1 MKKLF
6 KLVFMLSLV
15 ITLVACGSSN
25 KENNKVKLVG
35 DMNGAYYEI
44 ILDAQGDKVITQ
56 TQITTITLADF
67 DEDTQQLLIDSLEE
81 YAKVYDEYDYVEY
94 SSNMNDTE
102 IIETI
107 VLDLSKPKYIK
118 ELSEAGL
125 LPIEGDKIVSYIS
138 LEKTVENIEE
148 MGLEKQ

>member
-81 YAKVYDEYDYVEY
+81 YAKAD
-94 SSNMNDTE
+94 
-102 IIETI
+102 
-107 VLDLSKPKYIK
+107 
-118 ELSEAGL
+118 AGVR
-125 LPIEGDKIVSYIS
+125 EHRKGAY
-138 LEKTVENIEE
+138 
-148 MGLEKQ
+148 

>member
-1 MKKLF
+1 
-6 KLVFMLSLV
+6 
-15 ITLVACGSSN
+15 
-25 KENNKVKLVG
+25 
-35 DMNGAYYEI
+35 
-44 ILDAQGDKVITQ
+44 
-56 TQITTITLADF
+56 
-67 DEDTQQLLIDSLEE
+67 
-81 YAKVYDEYDYVEY
+81 
-94 SSNMNDTE
+94 MNDTE